1 MFDLSAWIN
10 RCKTCQHVSLD
21 KAIGTVC
28 NKKGCCEYVPKPQ
41 EPEVIEEVVRGVHK
55 KRSANA
61 DGLYT
66 CPECGE
72 LKPKEQMSIMR
83 RNDKEYIGKCK
94 HCKSQIDAARAR
106 ERRAKRREG
115 KPIRI
120 TYNEKGEKFCAS
132 CEQYYPNDGFYT
144 YTTLGSTRLTSYC
157 KKCTNIRNYL
167 YIKQRREK
175 DAEI

>member
-1 MFDLSAWIN
+1 MFDLDAWIN

-28 NKKGCCEYVPKPQ
+28 NKKGCCEYVPKQ
-41 EPEVIEEVVRGVHK
+41 EPEVIEELVRGVHK

-72 LKPKEQMSIMR
+72 LKTKEQMSIMR

-94 HCKSQIDAARAR
+94 QCKSQIDAARAR
-106 ERRAKRREG
+106 ARRTKRREG

-120 TYNEKGEKFCAS
+120 AYNENGEKYCAS
-132 CEQYYPNDGFYT
+132 CCVFYSVDNFYT
-144 YTTLGSTRLTSYC
+144 YKPYGIERLSTYC
-157 KKCTNIRNYL
+157 KKCTNKRNYQ
-167 YIKQRREK
+167 YEKARREK